1 MLCFLKDPSE
11 CVGKSN
17 FAIISIKKQAIVSI
31 LELLHWFVCCCDTK
45 YVMTLSLNSLAIMW
59 ENIETNGK

>member
-1 MLCFLKDPSE
+1 MLCFLKDPGG
-11 CVGKSN
+11 CVGKPN
-17 FAIISIKKQAIVSI
+17 FAIISIKERTIVSI
-31 LELLHWFVCCCDTK
+31 LELLRQFVCCCDTK